1 MFKSKCSANWVALAI
16 AFMGCT
22 LWIAHQDAR
31 AQSQNSRVYF
41 IAEVLNDG
49 VYYRQLMSLQ
59 PDGSIREYELGP
71 GSHAGVA
78 GGMLVTLTHETRGR
92 YSLIARDYE
101 SGAVLKQISVPL
113 SQGEPQ
119 AWRVRLSKIAL
130 SRDFDRATF
139 VAIRSE
145 PSRLFVLVECSFSN
159 EQCEEFALPPGFS
172 KIGVRM
178 SVFDGSVIAC
188 ATDQPGRIGVL
199 QEGQLL
205 EFSEAL
211 EEVLAARAASD
222 FDCAGFS
229 KGFVQ
234 LSTSG
239 RIALVT
245 PPASVKYI
253 DLATH
258 FQSRYSGDAQW
269 LNPQVR
275 VIGGVEVLYVA
286 QRKYYSNRYRRI
298 SGIVA
303 LDLSNGEFLNKW
315 LLPDGDF
322 SDYAVTEDG
331 DFLLVDEGSHTIS
344 RMAAESLIVTP
355 LAELDEDQ
363 IRRITLINP
372 P

>member
-1 MFKSKCSANWVALAI
+1 
-16 AFMGCT
+16 
-22 LWIAHQDAR
+22 
-31 AQSQNSRVYF
+31 
-41 IAEVLNDG
+41 
-49 VYYRQLMSLQ
+49 
-59 PDGSIREYELGP
+59 
-71 GSHAGVA
+71 
-78 GGMLVTLTHETRGR
+78 
-92 YSLIARDYE
+92 
-101 SGAVLKQISVPL
+101 
-113 SQGEPQ
+113 
-119 AWRVRLSKIAL
+119 
-130 SRDFDRATF
+130 
-139 VAIRSE
+139 
-145 PSRLFVLVECSFSN
+145 
-159 EQCEEFALPPGFS
+159 
-172 KIGVRM
+172 M